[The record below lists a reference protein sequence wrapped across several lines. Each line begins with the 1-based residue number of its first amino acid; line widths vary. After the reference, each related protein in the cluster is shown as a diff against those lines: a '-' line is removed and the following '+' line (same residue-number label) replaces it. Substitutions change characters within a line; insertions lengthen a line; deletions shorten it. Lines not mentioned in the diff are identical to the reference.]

1 MSYDWG
7 TGTEQQTAKNSK
19 FSVINTSFLKNLKI
33 NILSLIW
40 TVENSAL
47 QRTVDSG
54 QCDEVSAHKYRRT
67 FVIIGML
74 SALSSITVNIVSLC
88 LQRGGK
94 NMIIKI
100 FD

>member
-1 MSYDWG
+1 MWNTY
-7 TGTEQQTAKNSK
+7 QTTNSK
-19 FSVINTSFLKNLKI
+19 NINIYKSNTSFLRNLKI

-67 FVIIGML
+67 FVIIGIL